1 MRYRRFGTTGVRVSA
16 LGLGTMLFGGATD
29 EDEAAAIV
37 GACLDAGVNHFDTA
51 DVYEQGRSEE
61 VLGRLLAPV
70 RDDVLIAS
78 KVGFPTGPGE
88 NDAGAS
94 PTHIRACVQASLRRL
109 GTDRLDV
116 LYLHRFDDRADL
128 DHTLRALDLLVAAGD
143 VLYLGVSNF
152 AAWQIADA
160 LGRCALHGWA
170 PVTVFQPMYNLVKR
184 QVEVEL
190 LPMAQALGLAV
201 VPYSPLGGGLLSGK
215 YGPAPGSGGEGRLT
229 TDARYRVRYGDPVG
243 WAAATEL
250 SAIATELGH
259 HPATLAVAWVASH
272 PAVTAPLVGGRT
284 LEQLRPSLDAADL
297 ELDDDVRARLD
308 ALTPRPPL
316 ATDRTEEQ
324 S

>member
-1 MRYRRFGTTGVRVSA
+1 VRYRRFGTTGVRVSA

-37 GACLDAGVNHFDTA
+37 GACLEAGVNHFDTA
-51 DVYEQGRSEE
+51 NVYEQGRSEE

-78 KVGFPTGPGE
+78 KVGFPTGPGRNE
-88 NDAGAS
+88 AGAS
-94 PTHIRACVQASLRRL
+94 PTHIRASVQASLRRL

-116 LYLHRFDDRADL
+116 LYLHRFDHRADL
-128 DHTLRALDLLVAAGD
+128 DHTLRALDRLVAAGD

-160 LGRCALHGWA
+160 LGRAALHGWA
-170 PVTVFQPMYNLVKR
+170 PLTVFQPMYNLLKR

-190 LPMAQALGLAV
+190 LPMAEARGLAV
-201 VPYSPLGGGLLSGK
+201 VPYSPLAGGLLSGK
-215 YGPAPGSGGEGRLT
+215 YGRSPGAGDGRLT
-229 TDARYRVRYGDPVG
+229 ADARYVARYRDPGG
-243 WAAATEL
+243 WAAAAEL
-250 SAIATELGH
+250 GAIAGELGH

-272 PAVTAPLVGGRT
+272 PAVTAPLVAGRT
-284 LEQLRPSLDAADL
+284 LEQLRPSLAAADL
-297 ELDDDVRARLD
+297 DLDADVRARLS
-308 ALTPRPPL
+308 ALTPTPPL
-316 ATDRTEEQ
+316 ATDRAEEQ